1 MLFSIKCYISC
12 CYEAFLKHFPSLIR
26 EFLEHFSSIYK
37 SNYIK
42 VKFCVSVCV
51 SVRYRTYLNI
61 VGMGSKLLGVLRK
74 TLQWS
79 SNGQMF
85 KKLRLKNWFF
95 QWETEGKREN
105 GRKTKTGTG
114 AGTRTGEGRGTG
126 AGHVFNSSHTGYP
139 LLVGYNF

>member
-1 MLFSIKCYISC
+1 MC
-12 CYEAFLKHFPSLIR
+12 
-26 EFLEHFSSIYK
+26 
-37 SNYIK
+37 
-42 VKFCVSVCV
+42 VCV
-51 SVRYRTYLNI
+51 SVRYRTYLN
-61 VGMGSKLLGVLRK
+61 VVRMGSKLLGVLRK